1 MARLKARATKGRC
14 LVNDAN
20 YISGVTMFD
29 NAEYALRWAAQ
40 VKATELYKA
49 PSINKMCGK
58 PNPTTM
64 NELLIGLSPDET
76 RKQADNIHG
85 MVISLSDPVAENYLL
100 AKYFNEPDIT
110 RLMSKVHISLTDRSR
125 DMTILIKS
133 YLGYRI
139 THRTIRDALGCQS
152 SSVSDYKR
160 LVFDLMDKIHYRSID
175 QVERRMKDNGLVKWR
190 VNG

>member
-1 MARLKARATKGRC
+1 
-14 LVNDAN
+14 
-20 YISGVTMFD
+20 MFD

-40 VKATELYKA
+40 VKSTELYKA
-49 PSINKMCGK
+49 PSMNKMCGK
-58 PNPTTM
+58 PNRATM

-85 MVISLSDPVAENYLL
+85 LVISLSDPVAENYLL
-100 AKYFNEPDIT
+100 AKYFHEPDIT

-139 THRTIRDALGCQS
+139 THRTIRDALGCNS
-152 SSVSDYKR
+152 NHVADYKR

-175 QVERRMKDNGLVKWR
+175 QVERRMQDCGLVNR
-190 VNG
+190 SHVNKAINA